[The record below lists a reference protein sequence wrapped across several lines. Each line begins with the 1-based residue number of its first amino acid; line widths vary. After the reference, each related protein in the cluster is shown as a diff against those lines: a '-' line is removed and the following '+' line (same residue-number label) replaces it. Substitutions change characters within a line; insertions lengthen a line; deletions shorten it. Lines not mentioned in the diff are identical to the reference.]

1 LRRAL
6 SVLTLRTEVEVQGVT
21 ARAIYDFLINCT
33 TEEYQKWW
41 KGTHLKYE
49 TLKRYPDN
57 VGNVVFMDEYVGKHR
72 LTMKAVIL
80 RAIPGSEI
88 VLQMK
93 KGVRLPVWLSL
104 SFEEG
109 QNGVKVI
116 HEITAGFTG
125 VGRVLDGVFRVFLS
139 KDFERAMD
147 EHAKME
153 FPKLRAILKR

>member
-1 LRRAL
+1 M
-6 SVLTLRTEVEVQGVT
+6 LTFRTEVEVEGVT
-21 ARAIYDFLINCT
+21 SKAIHDFLINCA

-41 KGTHLKYE
+41 KGTPLRYD

-57 VGNVVFMDEYVGKHR
+57 VGNVVFMGEYIGEHR
-72 LTMKAVIL
+72 LIMKAVIL

-93 KGVRLPVWLSL
+93 KGVRLPVRLSL

-116 HEITAGFTG
+116 HEITVGFNG
-125 VGRVLDGVFRVFLS
+125 IGRVLDAVFRVFLS

-147 EHAKME
+147 EHAKTE
-153 FPKLRAILKR
+153 FPELQAILKR